1 MRADHG
7 HDGARPWRGLKRDA
21 WEGGHRVPLIVRWPG
36 RVKPGMIS
44 DRTIS
49 LTDVMATV
57 AEITGQALPAPAAE
71 DSISFLPTLESRPQ
85 PGRPFLLTQAAGG
98 AATLTIRKGSWKLIT
113 HAGSGGN
120 RYDRGELKDIV
131 PPGPSRETS
140 PQLYDLSQDPGE
152 TTNLATQRPEIVQE
166 LQALLTATR
175 ASGRSRP

>member
-1 MRADHG
+1 
-7 HDGARPWRGLKRDA
+7 
-21 WEGGHRVPLIVRWPG
+21 
-36 RVKPGMIS
+36 MIS

-131 PPGPSRETS
+131 PPGPSRETG

>member
-44 DRTIS
+44 DRTIN

-71 DSISFLPTLESRPQ
+71 DSISFLPTLEGRPQ
-85 PGRPFLLTQAAGG
+85 A
-98 AATLTIRKGSWKLIT
+98 
-113 HAGSGGN
+113 
-120 RYDRGELKDIV
+120 
-131 PPGPSRETS
+131 
-140 PQLYDLSQDPGE
+140 
-152 TTNLATQRPEIVQE
+152 
-166 LQALLTATR
+166 
-175 ASGRSRP
+175 

>member
-1 MRADHG
+1 
-7 HDGARPWRGLKRDA
+7 
-21 WEGGHRVPLIVRWPG
+21 
-36 RVKPGMIS
+36 MIS

-71 DSISFLPTLESRPQ
+71 DSISFLPTLESRTQ

-120 RYDRGELKDIV
+120 RYDRGELKDLMR
-131 PPGPSRETS
+131 PGASSETG